1 MSDLDIRFSSKGEE
15 QNKKKDKTENVE
27 DLNFSLNEKGEHIP
41 VYSDNDEAEEYDGEN
56 EEYDGEYELYWED
69 DPADNAYDAED
80 EESEQALTGYERHE
94 ASLNNDIENILE
106 EYSEKTEESTPPEQ
120 ESKENPSEEET
131 SSPVEEL
138 ADSIVSDIAKEI
150 NEQEKQEEYENKET
164 DVENDENG
172 ENKTG
177 YIPPEFLD
185 IFEPF
190 EPSDDEL
197 TEEELAEKK
206 AVRPYIEAAKTEER
220 TPSLTDNTLT
230 RMAKD
235 MNTAKYDFVNLG
247 VIGFIILFIGITFIF
262 MNGSAADAEGEKLSF
277 ETIKT
282 GEYTAS
288 ISEKYT
294 SDMPL
299 ESIMENA
306 NVIIKK
312 IFGKS
317 DLEFKKK
324 VPSSMPNGPVE
335 FEGGNMEVD
344 NSDDVVTSSTETTTT
359 ANATTTEKIPQ
370 NFSVSKVEDDGGDD
384 GLFTGRPIQTTTTTV
399 TTELE
404 LPEGTESTT
413 TGKVE
418 LIFPE

>member
-164 DVENDENG
+164 DVENG

-344 NSDDVVTSSTETTTT
+344 NSDDVVTSSTETITT